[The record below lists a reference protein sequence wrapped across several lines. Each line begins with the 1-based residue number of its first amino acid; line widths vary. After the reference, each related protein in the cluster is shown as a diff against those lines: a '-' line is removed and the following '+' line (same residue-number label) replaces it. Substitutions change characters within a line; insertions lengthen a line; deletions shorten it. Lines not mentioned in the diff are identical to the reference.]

1 MKLFMSTIQAIEP
14 LQPSVRKCLTALN
27 ALKPGELV
35 STIQLGT
42 LAGVPYTSLNTYV
55 RKQIPAA
62 YKHQHGRA
70 MYYGT
75 PATIKKLIKE
85 IERNAKR

>member
-1 MKLFMSTIQAIEP
+1 MKLFMSTVQAIEP
-14 LQPSVRKCLTALN
+14 LQPNARKCIAALN

-35 STIQLGT
+35 NTFQLGT
-42 LAGVPYTSLNTYV
+42 LTGVPYTSLNGYV

-75 PATIKKLIKE
+75 PATIKKLIRE
-85 IERNAKR
+85 IERNANR